1 MPKGFVYVL
10 SNPSMPGLVKI
21 GFTVKVPTERAI
33 ELSTTGVPMPYEVE
47 FYCLVEDPAALEA
60 RVHEALSP
68 KRQSSDREF
77 FRVDPSEAVRAITGL
92 AASPEHLWHRVPQAR
107 TRPSRVECPRCG
119 AYYVSAAYCPKCQIK
134 LPW

>member
-21 GFTVKVPTERAI
+21 GFTVKVPTERAL

-68 KRQSSDREF
+68 KRQSSAREF
-77 FRVDPSEAVRAITGL
+77 FRVDSSEAVRTITGI
-92 AASPEHLWHRVPQAR
+92 AASPEHVWHRVPQLRA
-107 TRPSRVECPRCG
+107 RPSRVECPKCG
-119 AYYVSAAYCPKCQIK
+119 AYYVSAEYCPKCQIK